1 MCMYSVDLICSEE
14 RRSIKYETFIS
25 SVVMVP
31 VSNLGSP
38 NCNANAHIL
47 IRHFYYLSFCV
58 TAKSFMFSE
67 VGVCNFCSHLRNN
80 AEIVRID

>member
-1 MCMYSVDLICSEE
+1 MYSVDLICSEE
-14 RRSIKYETFIS
+14 RRSIKYENFIS

-31 VSNLGSP
+31 VSNLASP

-47 IRHFYYLSFCV
+47 IRHFYFLSFCV
-58 TAKSFMFSE
+58 TVKSFMFSE
-67 VGVCNFCSHLRNN
+67 VGVCNFFSHFRNN